1 VNRRNLKFITLNTH
15 YKPEVSVR
23 IKFKSKERKT
33 NQTKIKA
40 SEHDDLFY

>member
-1 VNRRNLKFITLNTH
+1 VNRRNLKFITLNTR
-15 YKPEVSVR
+15 YKPGVSIR